1 MKAQQSA
8 QADLT
13 HLARRIARRVN
24 DLGFTKQ
31 GFPMRHTQALEVA
44 ATVFG
49 HRNRHSL
56 RAALAKTTESD
67 GPLRPMAPDYNTDY
81 ELKQGVTSCWISVGP
96 ISVNVRT
103 TDEGVVVNL
112 AARGREH
119 EESIAS
125 TYAFN
130 NDALQD
136 YAVML
141 MIEDDTEPTRFEC
154 AAETA
159 EHAVEQALDAYP
171 GSRTISVEVIDDPAP
186 DIEAQRE
193 AEADQ
198 ELTRYSFGDDVIGVG
213 EVASPWDTDGDHLL
227 KRLAIDFTDG
237 RSEHVSFHV
246 VFHPETATV
255 ADAYGYLMTNGGEIG
270 RRGVAAPRLDAM
282 HQAMQ
287 QLEARWGNQH
297 PHYQRRDWQ
306 HEVANGDTK
315 LGYWEYVQ
323 HAIEGNGGEEEH
335 CTTCGKPQAEQ
346 GDTPLEIR
354 EDQRLCEDCI
364 ERKDLDPDTLD
375 RVARQNG
382 NPDRNSV
389 FGEVFWDGDVG
400 ASLEFIGEGCC
411 GDFDETNPDDEPL
424 LRLDFMQV
432 EDGEYVQ
439 TDASGCTQ
447 CNSAK
452 ATPAQRQ
459 RFLEMAVAYAKRHVI
474 GGEHSFKSLVASLTW
489 CDETWDGSLKP
500 FATPEAIPAILAR
513 YKDR

>member
-56 RAALAKTTESD
+56 RVALAKTTEPD
-67 GPLRPMAPDYNTDY
+67 GPLLLMALDHDTDY
-81 ELKQGVTSCWISVGP
+81 ALKPDCTSCWISAGP
-96 ISVNVRT
+96 ISVNIRT

-125 TYAFN
+125 TYAFF
-130 NDALQD
+130 NDALVD
-136 YAVML
+136 FAVL
-141 MIEDDTEPTRFEC
+141 LTTQEEATPFRFEC
-154 AAETA
+154 AAESEA
-159 EHAVEQALDAYP
+159 HAREQAENAYP
-171 GSRTISVEVIDDPAP
+171 DSTIVGVERIDDPAP
-186 DIEAQRE
+186 DIEALRE
-193 AEADQ
+193 AAADAD
-198 ELTRYSFGDDVIGVG
+198 LSRYSFGDDVIGVG
-213 EVASPWDTDGDHLL
+213 EIASPWDTDGDHLL

-246 VFHPETATV
+246 VFHPDTATV
-255 ADAYGYLMTNGGEIG
+255 VDAYGYLLTNGGEIG
-270 RRGVAAPRLDAM
+270 QRGIAAPRLDAM
-282 HQAMQ
+282 QQAMQ
-287 QLEARWGNQH
+287 RLEARWGTEH
-297 PHYQRRDWQ
+297 PYYARSDWQ
-306 HEVANGDTK
+306 HEVANGDTR
-315 LGYWEYVQ
+315 LGYWEFVQ
-323 HAIEGNGGEEEH
+323 HGIEANGGEESH
-335 CTTCGKPQAEQ
+335 CTTCGTPQAAQ

-354 EDQRLCEDCI
+354 EDQRLCEACI

-382 NPDRNSV
+382 NADRNRGYV
-389 FGEVFWDGDVG
+389 EFWDGDVG
-400 ASLEFIGEGCC
+400 ASFEFIGEGCC
-411 GDFDETNPDDEPL
+411 GDYDEANPNDEPL
-424 LRLDFMQV
+424 LRLDLMQV
-432 EDGEYVQ
+432 EDGDYVQ

-447 CNSAK
+447 CNHAK

-459 RFLEMAVAYAKRHVI
+459 RFLEMAVAYAKQHVI

-500 FATPEAIPAILAR
+500 FATPEAVPAILAR
-513 YKDR
+513 YR